1 MIREFG
7 LAPGQESVLML
18 LWESEPRTQSEITRA
33 LGVEPPTAA
42 KALARMEAAGFLER
56 TRSSADAR
64 VMLVTLTEK
73 GRALET
79 PVRAAWA
86 TLEERTVGSFSE
98 ADRTEFARLIRQA
111 ITGVE
116 RSHP

>member
-1 MIREFG
+1 
-7 LAPGQESVLML
+7 ML

-42 KALARMEAAGFLER
+42 KTLARMEAAGFLER

-79 PVRAAWA
+79 PVRAALA

-98 ADRTEFARLIRQA
+98 ADRTEFARLIVQA
-111 ITGVE
+111 ITSVE
-116 RSHP
+116 RSHPET